1 MRQISKK
8 LFTGLAA
15 SGLAMTL
22 IPAASAA
29 PTAAQVQKQVNELR
43 DEAASK
49 YEAANGVNFQISKLQ
64 RELNGLKAGEAAAN
78 AKTLSLK
85 KEISKMAV
93 ENYKNGGLGNGL
105 ELLLSRDPSK
115 YLSDAAM
122 LDVLAQRYSTK
133 LRQLQSYKQGL
144 QSSQLVVADRQAQ
157 LKAAQKRLQAQVAAA
172 NAALKKAEKLL
183 ASLKIEERKKLEA
196 ADDAEQKKILAE
208 SKRLAALYAGG
219 SSKGAI
225 ALKYAL
231 NQLGDIYVWAGA
243 GPTKWDC
250 SGLTMR
256 AFQAAGVSMPHFAA
270 AQFRYGK
277 SVPYSAIAPG
287 DLLFFG
293 RPISHVGIYLGK
305 GKMVHAP
312 RPGKK
317 VEIAP
322 SNRLGYK
329 VFVGAKRL

>member
-8 LFTGLAA
+8 LFAGLAA

-49 YEAANGVNFQISKLQ
+49 YEAANGINFQISKLQ

-144 QSSQLVVADRQAQ
+144 QSSQLVVTDRAAQ
-157 LKAAQKRLQAQVAAA
+157 LKAAQKRLQAQVASA

-277 SVPYSAIAPG
+277 NIPYSAIAPG

-305 GKMVHAP
+305 GRMVHAP

-322 SNRLGYK
+322 SSRLGYK

>member
-1 MRQISKK
+1 MRK
-8 LFTGLAA
+8 LFSLTASVALAV
-15 SGLAMTL
+15 TL
-22 IPAASAA
+22 LPAASAA

-49 YEAANGVNFQISKLQ
+49 YEAANGINYQISKLQ

-78 AKTLSLK
+78 AKASALK

-105 ELLLSRDPSK
+105 ELLLSRDPAK

-133 LRQLQSYKQGL
+133 LRQLNSYKQGL
-144 QSSQLVVADRQAQ
+144 QSSQLVVSDRAAQ
-157 LKAAQKRLQAQVAAA
+157 LKAAQIRLQKQVASA

-183 ASLKIEERKKLEA
+183 ASLKAEERAKLAA

-219 SSKGAI
+219 STKGAI
-225 ALKYAL
+225 ALRYAL
-231 NQLGDIYVWAGA
+231 DQLGDIYVWAGA

-256 AFQAAGVSMPHFAA
+256 AFQKAGVSMPHFAA
-270 AQFRYGK
+270 AQYRFGK
-277 SVPYSAIAPG
+277 NIPYSAIAPG

-293 RPISHVGIYLGK
+293 SPISHVGIYMGK

-312 RPGKK
+312 RPGKR

-322 SNRLGYK
+322 AQRLGYK
-329 VFVGAKRL
+329 RFVGARRL

>member
-1 MRQISKK
+1 MRKVFS
-8 LFTGLAA
+8 LLSSVALAT
-15 SGLAMTL
+15 TL
-22 IPAASAA
+22 MPVASAA

-43 DEAASK
+43 EEAASK
-49 YEAANGVNFQISKLQ
+49 YETANGIKYQISKLQ

-78 AKTLSLK
+78 AKANSLK
-85 KEISKMAV
+85 NEISKMAV
-93 ENYKNGGLGNGL
+93 ESYKNGGLGNGL
-105 ELLLSRDPSK
+105 ELLLSRDPAK

-122 LDVLAQRYSTK
+122 LDVLSQRYSTK
-133 LRQLQSYKQGL
+133 LRQLNTYKQGL
-144 QSSQLVVADRQAQ
+144 QSSQLVVSDRAAQ
-157 LKAAQKRLQAQVAAA
+157 LKAAQIKLEKQVAAA

-183 ASLKIEERKKLEA
+183 ASLKAEERAKLLA
-196 ADDAEQKKILAE
+196 ADDAEQAKILAE

-219 SSKGAI
+219 STKGAI
-225 ALKYAL
+225 ALRYAL

-277 SVPYSAIAPG
+277 NVPYSAIAPG

-312 RPGKK
+312 RPGKR

-322 SNRLGYK
+322 SSRLGYK

>member
-1 MRQISKK
+1 MRKIIRLLSAM
-8 LFTGLAA
+8 AA
-15 SGLAMTL
+15 LTMAATL
-22 IPAASAA
+22 VAPVAHAA
-29 PTAAQVQKQVNELR
+29 PSASQVQKQVNELR
-43 DEAASK
+43 TEAAAK
-49 YEAANGVNFQISKLQ
+49 YEAANGIKYQISKLE

-78 AKTLSLK
+78 AKASALK
-85 KEISKMAV
+85 NEISKMAV
-93 ENYKNGGLGNGL
+93 ENYKNGGFGNGL

-144 QSSQLVVADRQAQ
+144 QSSQLVVSDRQAQ
-157 LKAAQKRLQAQVAAA
+157 LKAAQVKLERQVAAA
-172 NAALKKAEKLL
+172 NASLKKAEKLL
-183 ASLKIEERKKLEA
+183 ASLKAEERAKLAA

-219 SSKGAI
+219 STKGAI

-231 NQLGDIYVWAGA
+231 DQLGDIYVWAGA

-256 AFQAAGVSMPHFAA
+256 AFQKAGVSMPHFAA
-270 AQFRYGK
+270 AQFRFGK
-277 SVPYSAIAPG
+277 SVPRSALAPG
-287 DLLFFG
+287 DLVFFG
-293 RPISHVGIYLGK
+293 RPISHVGIYMGK

-312 RPGKK
+312 RPGKR
-317 VEIAP
+317 VEIATAI
-322 SNRLGYK
+322 RLGAK
-329 VFVGAKRL
+329 PFVGARRL

>member
-8 LFTGLAA
+8 LFAGLAA

>member
-1 MRQISKK
+1 MRKVFS
-8 LFTGLAA
+8 LLSSVALALT
-15 SGLAMTL
+15 LA
-22 IPAASAA
+22 PAASAA

-49 YEAANGVNFQISKLQ
+49 YEAANGINFQIQKLQ

-78 AKTLSLK
+78 AKAKSLET
-85 KEISKMAV
+85 EISKIAV

-105 ELLLSRDPSK
+105 ELLLSRDPAK

-122 LDVLAQRYSTK
+122 LDVLSQRYSTK
-133 LRQLQSYKQGL
+133 LRQLNTYKQGL
-144 QSSQLVVADRQAQ
+144 QSSQLVVSDRAAQ
-157 LKAAQKRLQAQVAAA
+157 LKAAQLRLQKQVASA

-183 ASLKIEERKKLEA
+183 ASLKAEERARLLA

-219 SSKGAI
+219 STKGAI
-225 ALKYAL
+225 ALRYAL
-231 NQLGDIYVWAGA
+231 DQLGDIYVWAGA

-256 AFQAAGVSMPHFAA
+256 AFQKAGISMPHFAA

-277 SVPYSAIAPG
+277 SIPYSALAPG

-322 SNRLGYK
+322 SSRLGYK

>member
-1 MRQISKK
+1 MRK
-8 LFTGLAA
+8 LFSLAA
-15 SGLAMTL
+15 SVALSMSL
-22 IPAASAA
+22 LPAASAA
-29 PTAAQVQKQVNELR
+29 PSAAQVQKQVNELR

-49 YEAANGVNFQISKLQ
+49 YEAANGIKYQISKLQ

-78 AKTLSLK
+78 AKADSLK

-105 ELLLSRDPSK
+105 ELLLSRDPAK

-133 LRQLQSYKQGL
+133 LRQLQTYKQGL
-144 QSSQLVVADRQAQ
+144 QSSQLVVSDRTAQ
-157 LKAAQKRLQAQVAAA
+157 LKAAQLRLEKQVAAA

-183 ASLKIEERKKLEA
+183 ASLKAEERARLAA
-196 ADDAEQKKILAE
+196 ADDAEQAKILAE

-219 SSKGAI
+219 STKGAI
-225 ALKYAL
+225 ALRYAL
-231 NQLGDIYVWAGA
+231 DQLGDIYVWAGA

-256 AFQAAGVSMPHFAA
+256 AFQKAGVSMPHFAA
-270 AQFRYGK
+270 AQYRFGK
-277 SVPYSAIAPG
+277 SIPYSAIAPG

-312 RPGKK
+312 RPGKR

-322 SNRLGYK
+322 SSRLGYK

>member
-8 LFTGLAA
+8 LFAGLAA

-322 SNRLGYK
+322 SSRLGYK

>member
-1 MRQISKK
+1 MRK
-8 LFTGLAA
+8 LFSLTSSVALAV
-15 SGLAMTL
+15 SMTMTL
-22 IPAASAA
+22 APAASAA

-49 YEAANGVNFQISKLQ
+49 YEAANGINFQISKLQ

-78 AKTLSLK
+78 AKAAGLK
-85 KEISKMAV
+85 SEISKMAV
-93 ENYKNGGLGNGL
+93 ENYKSGGLGNGL
-105 ELLLSRDPSK
+105 ELMLSRDPAK

-122 LDVLAQRYSTK
+122 LDILAQRYSTK
-133 LRQLQSYKQGL
+133 LRQLNTYKQGL
-144 QSSQLVVADRQAQ
+144 QSSQLVVSDRAAQ
-157 LKAAQKRLQAQVAAA
+157 LKAAQIRLQKQVSAA

-183 ASLKIEERKKLEA
+183 ASLKAEERAKLAA
-196 ADDAEQKKILAE
+196 ADDAEQAKILAE

-219 SSKGAI
+219 STKGAI
-225 ALKYAL
+225 ALRYAL
-231 NQLGDIYVWAGA
+231 DQLGDIYVWAGA

-256 AFQAAGVSMPHFAA
+256 AFQRAGVSMPHFAA
-270 AQFRYGK
+270 AQYRFGK
-277 SVPYSAIAPG
+277 NIPYSAIAPG

-293 RPISHVGIYLGK
+293 SPISHVGIYMGK

-312 RPGKK
+312 RPGKR

-322 SNRLGYK
+322 AQRLGYK
-329 VFVGAKRL
+329 RFVGARRL

>member
-8 LFTGLAA
+8 LFAGLAA

-231 NQLGDIYVWAGA
+231 N
-243 GPTKWDC
+243 
-250 SGLTMR
+250 
-256 AFQAAGVSMPHFAA
+256 H
-270 AQFRYGK
+270 
-277 SVPYSAIAPG
+277 
-287 DLLFFG
+287 
-293 RPISHVGIYLGK
+293 
-305 GKMVHAP
+305 
-312 RPGKK
+312 
-317 VEIAP
+317 
-322 SNRLGYK
+322 
-329 VFVGAKRL
+329 